1 MKVAMCINRMGYDIK
16 LYTLAEP
23 AFEMPAYVARV
34 LGYKYAMCV
43 VDVHSFGLVIDMYTA
58 CLLNVQVYL

>member
-1 MKVAMCINRMGYDIK
+1 
-16 LYTLAEP
+16 
-23 AFEMPAYVARV
+23 MPAYVARV

-43 VDVHSFGLVIDMYTA
+43 VDVHSFGLVMDMYTA